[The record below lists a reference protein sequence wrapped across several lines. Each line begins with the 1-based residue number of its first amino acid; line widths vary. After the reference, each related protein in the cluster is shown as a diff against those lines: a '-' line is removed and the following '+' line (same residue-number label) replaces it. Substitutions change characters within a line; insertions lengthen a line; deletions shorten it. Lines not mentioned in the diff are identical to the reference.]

1 MLRTNHKF
9 ILHGS
14 TIKVSWNYGNRE
26 NGTIFIWH
34 KKSFWFWRN
43 YTSISATGEIS
54 FLVSQNPF
62 IVEIRT
68 FTILGFK
75 TISKLELPV
84 HSLLTRGLETE
95 IISRFGISLERF
107 HVETTIKS
115 SIIIRNEK
123 LNSEISAPQIH
134 VIGIDPSEIK
144 ELEYKNE
151 LLNYT
156 N

>member
-14 TIKVSWNYGNRE
+14 TIQVSWNTANQVKGA
-26 NGTIFIWH
+26 IFIWY
-34 KKSFWFWRN
+34 KRSFWFWRN
-43 YTSISATGEIS
+43 YTSISATGEMS
-54 FLVSQNPF
+54 FRVNQNPF
-62 IVEIRT
+62 IVEIRK

-84 HSLLTRGLETE
+84 HSLQTKGLETE
-95 IISRFGISLERF
+95 MSSRFGISLKRF
-107 HVETTIKS
+107 HLETTKKS
-115 SIIIRNEK
+115 SVIIRNTK
-123 LNSEISAPQIH
+123 LNSEISTPQIH
-134 VIGIDPSEIK
+134 LIGIDPSEIK

>member
-1 MLRTNHKF
+1 MLKTKHKF

-14 TIKVSWNYGNRE
+14 TIKVSWYYGNRE
-26 NGTIFIWH
+26 NGAFFIWH

-43 YTSISATGEIS
+43 HTAIPPTGETS

-62 IVEIRT
+62 IVEIRKL
-68 FTILGFK
+68 TILGFK

-84 HSLLTRGLETE
+84 NSLQTKGFETE
-95 IISRFGISLERF
+95 INARFGISLERF
-107 HVETTIKS
+107 HVETTKKS
-115 SIIIRNEK
+115 SIIIRNVK
-123 LNSEISAPQIH
+123 LNSEISAPQIN
-134 VIGIDPSEIK
+134 VIGIDPSEMK

>member
-14 TIKVSWNYGNRE
+14 TIKVSWYYDDSKHSS
-26 NGTIFIWH
+26 IFIWH
-34 KKSFWFWRN
+34 KKGFWFWKN
-43 YTSISATGEIS
+43 YTAITSTGETS

-84 HSLLTRGLETE
+84 NSLQTKGLETE
-95 IISRFGISLERF
+95 IIARFGISLERF
-107 HVETTIKS
+107 HVGTTKKS
-115 SIIIRNEK
+115 SIIIINEK
-123 LNSEISAPQIH
+123 LNSVISAPQIN